1 MHQFQQFKKNLL
13 TQLQLFSLQ
22 YGTYP
27 ENTVVVMI
35 ANFPLLVL
43 LKKQSSSLDKIL
55 LPPLY
60 WQNKE
65 QTNTYASLGAIDTV
79 THIPT
84 VARDAFYL
92 GELAFHQQEEQ
103 GIDFPET
110 LFIPP
115 LMLLEAL
122 KDTTSTNLHCQLT
135 FHFNGNNRLTKMI
148 NAEGR
153 QPPQPSTPRYQQTFR
168 RQDSPN
174 QSQRARLIDV
184 YTENQLTTQQLQT
197 IKKKVKNA
205 IIL

>member
-1 MHQFQQFKKNLL
+1 MLEDMYQFQQLQKELTHKLQSYGIEHGQFPTQNL
-13 TQLQLFSLQ
+13 
-22 YGTYP
+22 
-27 ENTVVVMI
+27 TVSI
-35 ANFPLLVL
+35 APFPLLPL
-43 LKKQSSSLDKIL
+43 LKGQSTQSQVTPQQDAQL
-55 LPPLY
+55 LPHIY

-110 LFIPP
+110 LFIPS

-122 KDTTSTNLHCQLT
+122 KDTTSTNLHYQLT
-135 FHFNGNNRLTKMI
+135 FHFNGNNRLTEMI

-174 QSQRARLIDV
+174 QSQWARSLHNMRHVVHLI
-184 YTENQLTTQQLQT
+184 
-197 IKKKVKNA
+197 
-205 IIL
+205 